1 MNIRVEIGGIR
12 IHPQV
17 FIHFCEFLIKLIE
30 LKMGNILHSRPQYAS
45 EGQMETVSTTMKS
58 LKEEE
63 EEGEGED
70 QKEEEIE
77 VN

>member
-1 MNIRVEIGGIR
+1 M
-12 IHPQV
+12 
-17 FIHFCEFLIKLIE
+17 FLIKLIE
-30 LKMGNILHSRPQYAS
+30 FEMGNILHSRPHNAS

-70 QKEEEIE
+70 YQKEEEIE

>member
-45 EGQMETVSTTMKS
+45 EGQMETVSTKMKP
-58 LKEEE
+58 LEEEEE
-63 EEGEGED
+63 EEGED
-70 QKEEEIE
+70 YQKEEEIE